1 MFDQVVVGATDPEGA
16 ARAVTR
22 AVDLARASGG
32 TVHIVAA
39 LRRQR
44 HLPVVED
51 RRGVDRGLDPDEVL
65 LRRLGEMAAR
75 EQVPVR
81 LHPLRSEPAE
91 AITTVAAQEHA
102 DLIVIGSKAE
112 RRSRHLSDV
121 SKAVM
126 DRADCAVMVV

>member
-1 MFDQVVVGATDPEGA
+1 MFDHVVVGATDPEGA

-65 LRRLGEMAAR
+65 LSQLGEMAAG
-75 EQVPVR
+75 QSVPVR

-91 AITTVAAQEHA
+91 AITAVAEQEHA

-126 DRADCAVMVV
+126 DRAGCAVMVV